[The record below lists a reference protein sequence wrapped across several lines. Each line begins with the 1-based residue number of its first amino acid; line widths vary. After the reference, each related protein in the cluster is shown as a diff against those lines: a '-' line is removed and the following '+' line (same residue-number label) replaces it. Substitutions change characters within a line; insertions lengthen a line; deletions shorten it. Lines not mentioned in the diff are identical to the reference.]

1 MIHKIHNK
9 LKPWYVVLLLLILWW
24 MASKARVWNSYLLP
38 PPEKV
43 FATFLSM
50 LRSGE
55 IQKSTAV
62 SLRRVLTGF
71 SLSFVLAF
79 IGGLIAAYAPG
90 FAGYFRYLGNFFRNV
105 PPLALISLLI
115 LWFGLGELPKLIII
129 VLASFFPMLMN
140 IASGFVRCDKGLL
153 EVGQSL
159 GLSGIKQF
167 FRIRLPSSRLDILT
181 GIRIGL
187 GYAWRALIGAEMFA
201 AASGLGYTIVFAQ
214 QMSRSDKVFIGIF
227 LIGIIGSVTDA
238 VLQKAIDRLGR
249 PSGKAPEVPEESAC
263 EAYRDSEPEGLRDS
277 EPEGLRESEPEGL
290 RDSEPE
296 AHRDT
301 AFFSSADAKRGTL
314 RPRVWAVKSPKTD
327 EAGCGSSH
335 DSIVLENVS
344 KRFAIPGQELEVLRD
359 LNLTLPLDGITV
371 VLGKSGCGKTT
382 LLRMIAGL
390 DRDYSGTIR
399 FPGDKKC
406 AVAFQ
411 ESRLMP
417 WLNVRGNIV
426 FGLRKSEIREE
437 RVRRL
442 LSLTGLTGFEKAK
455 PYQLSGG
462 MQQRTAIARALA
474 VAPDYLLMD
483 EPFAA
488 LDYFTRIAM
497 QRSLLDIRRQTGC
510 GVLFITH
517 NIEEALMLGDQ
528 ILVLGQKTV
537 RKRYILTDP
546 DKVAGGESRSLSEL
560 KEDILLH
567 I

>member
-1 MIHKIHNK
+1 MIQKIHNK
-9 LKPWYVVLLLLILWW
+9 LKPWYVVLLLLLLWQA
-24 MASKARVWNSYLLP
+24 ASKAQIWNSYLLP
-38 PPEKV
+38 PPRKV
-43 FATFLSM
+43 WATFLSM

-55 IQKSTAV
+55 ILKSITV

-71 SLSFVLAF
+71 SISFVLAF
-79 IGGLIAAYAPG
+79 AGGLIAAYSPG

-140 IASGFVRCDKGLL
+140 IASGFTRCDKGLL
-153 EVGQSL
+153 EVGQIL
-159 GLSGIKQF
+159 GFSDIKQF
-167 FRIRLPSSRLDILT
+167 FRIRLPASRLDILT

-227 LIGIIGSVTDA
+227 LIGIIGSITDA
-238 VLQKAIDRLGR
+238 LLQRMIEKLGR
-249 PSGKAPEVPEESAC
+249 SAGAAPVEAEEPSGDILSGCNPQEKNI
-263 EAYRDSEPEGLRDS
+263 
-277 EPEGLRESEPEGL
+277 
-290 RDSEPE
+290 
-296 AHRDT
+296 
-301 AFFSSADAKRGTL
+301 
-314 RPRVWAVKSPKTD
+314 RPRIWATDIPKESGD
-327 EAGCGSSH
+327 A
-335 DSIVLENVS
+335 IILQNVS
-344 KRFAIPGQELEVLRD
+344 KHFEVPGHSLDVLED
-359 LNLTLPLDGITV
+359 LNLALPLDKITV

-390 DRDYSGTIR
+390 DRDYSGSIR
-399 FPGDKKC
+399 FPQGKKC
-406 AVAFQ
+406 AVVFQ

-417 WLNVRGNIV
+417 WLNVRSNIV
-426 FGLRKSEIREE
+426 FGLRRNEIREE
-437 RVRRL
+437 KVREL
-442 LSLTGLTGFEKAK
+442 LQLTGLAGFESAK
-455 PYQLSGG
+455 TDQLSGG

-488 LDYFTRIAM
+488 LDYFTRAAM
-497 QRSLLDIRRQTGC
+497 QRSLLDIQRQTGC

-517 NIEEALMLGDQ
+517 NIEEALMLGDR
-528 ILVLGQKTV
+528 ILVLGDKTV

-546 DKVAGGESRSLSEL
+546 DKADAGGNCSLSAL